1 MKPIF
6 VFPFSLLLSIPA
18 FAADAWRINTQG
30 VGVVNENEDALVS
43 AALYKFDDGKV
54 ALALTDQSSSEQS
67 RDDDCNASRKVILPV
82 NNQHVRFVKRVSD
95 SAGDDVA
102 CAYIPVGDRAN
113 AYIIEQFKRSNTVK
127 IGGWK
132 FSGMNFT
139 DTYNTV
145 AAQSGAL

>member
-18 FAADAWRINTQG
+18 FASDAWRINTHG
-30 VGVVNENEDALVS
+30 VGVVNENDDASVS
-43 AALYKFDDGKV
+43 AALYTFDDGKV
-54 ALALTDQSSSEQS
+54 ALALTDQSSSEYS
-67 RDDDCNASRKVILPV
+67 RDDCNASRKVILPV
-82 NNQHVRFVKRVSD
+82 NNQQVRFEKRVSE
-95 SAGDDVA
+95 AVGDDVA

-113 AYIIEQFKRSNTVK
+113 AFIIEQFKRSNTVK

-145 AAQSGAL
+145 AGQSNAL

>member
-1 MKPIF
+1 MKPIY

-30 VGVVNENEDALVS
+30 VGVVNENDDASVS
-43 AALYKFDDGKV
+43 AALYTFEDGKV
-54 ALALTDQSSSEQS
+54 ALALTDQSSSEHS
-67 RDDDCNASRKVILPV
+67 RDDCNASRKVILPV
-82 NNQHVRFVKRVSD
+82 NNQQVRFEKRISD

-113 AYIIEQFKRSNTVK
+113 AFIIEQFKRSNTVK

-139 DTYNTV
+139 DTYNSV